1 MPRLPARLF
10 TLDGW
15 PSQCAVCRA
24 WPAHTVCTDCITR
37 FAPVRARCPS
47 CALPVAPG
55 VMRCGACLLQP
66 PPLDHCLTAT
76 GYEWPWAGLIAR
88 LKFQQDIG
96 LAGALAGLLR
106 RVPGAAD
113 ALAQADWLLPMPLA
127 PRRLAERG
135 FNPALLLARRLHPK
149 RCLVDG
155 LRRVRDTPPQRGL
168 TRAERLRNVRGA
180 FAVHGP
186 RAAALPG
193 RHVVLID
200 DVMTTGASLHE
211 AARTLRA
218 AGVAHIT
225 ALTVARTA
233 PPD

>member
-96 LAGALAGLLR
+96 PDGAIYAGSPETVARKIAATVKTLGADRFDLKYANGTLDHGKLLHSIELYGE
-106 RVPGAAD
+106 VVA
-113 ALAQADWLLPMPLA
+113 PMVHD
-127 PRRLAERG
+127 
-135 FNPALLLARRLHPK
+135 LLAR
-149 RCLVDG
+149 G
-155 LRRVRDTPPQRGL
+155 
-168 TRAERLRNVRGA
+168 
-180 FAVHGP
+180 
-186 RAAALPG
+186 
-193 RHVVLID
+193 
-200 DVMTTGASLHE
+200 
-211 AARTLRA
+211 
-218 AGVAHIT
+218 
-225 ALTVARTA
+225 
-233 PPD
+233 